1 MSGTQKVSGAWSS
14 KLLCGDFNARSNCKI
29 KFYWRGALCLHT
41 VTLTWKT
48 AIVPVSWWISRW
60 LVWWS
65 NWLFSN
71 CLLACSCIQLVC
83 ICTTHPSSA
92 SWTTSETANP
102 IRDNWLLISHSIS
115 LAVNSL
121 GTPRSKRYLPVQC
134 FSSKVGKDLSVLSGS
149 SIGKDQF

>member
-1 MSGTQKVSGAWSS
+1 MSG
-14 KLLCGDFNARSNCKI
+14 KLAELGVRNFCVVISTHVVIAKLNSI
-29 KFYWRGALCLHT
+29 GALCLHT
-41 VTLTWKT
+41 ATLTWKT
-48 AIVPVSWWISRW
+48 ATVPVSWWISRW

-102 IRDNWLLISHSIS
+102 IRDNWPLISHSIS